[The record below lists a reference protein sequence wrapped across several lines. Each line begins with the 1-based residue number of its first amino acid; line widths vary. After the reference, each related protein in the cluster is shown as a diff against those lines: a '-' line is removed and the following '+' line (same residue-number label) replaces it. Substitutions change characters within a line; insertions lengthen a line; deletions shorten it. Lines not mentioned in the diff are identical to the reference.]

1 MNNIFEPMDYPS
13 DFKEF
18 IELLNEKEV
27 EYLIVG
33 GYAVAHHGYP
43 RYTGDIDVW
52 FRATPENVLK
62 LKNVMIAFGFESLGL
77 NEADLMASEKVIQ
90 IGYPPI
96 RIDLMNS
103 IDGVEFDAC
112 YRRKVVGTTLGFPVN
127 FISLSDLKTN
137 KQATNRHRDLD
148 DLEHL

>member
-1 MNNIFEPMDYPS
+1 MDYPS

-18 IELLNEKEV
+18 IELLNEKKV

-43 RYTGDIDVW
+43 RYTGDIDIW
-52 FRATPENVLK
+52 FKASVDNVLK
-62 LKNVMIAFGFESLGL
+62 LKEVISDFGLSSLGL
-77 NEADLMASEKVIQ
+77 NDQDLLTAEKVIQ

-112 YRRKVVGTTLGFPVN
+112 YRSKVVGTTLGFPVN
-127 FISLSDLKTN
+127 FISLADLKIN
-137 KQATNRHRDLD
+137 KKATNRHRDLD